1 MPVQM
6 GREIAKAGD
15 IHFFRSQCLSQ
26 GGLQREYG
34 FHEAL
39 PVVSAEVGEF
49 SDVLVPDD
57 AAIAWIGFPVGTLH
71 PDHAPL
77 FATNNQLTTVTVAKL
92 ASGHG

>member
-15 IHFFRSQCLSQ
+15 IHLFRSQCLSQ

-34 FHEAL
+34 FHKAL
-39 PVVSAEVGEF
+39 PVVGAEVGEF
-49 SDVLVPDD
+49 SDVLVPDH
-57 AAIAWIGFPVGTLH
+57 AAVAGIGFPVGTLH

-77 FATNNQLTTVTVAKL
+77 FATNNQLTTVTIAKL
-92 ASGHG
+92 ATGHG

>member
-1 MPVQM
+1 MPMQM
-6 GREIAKAGD
+6 GREIAQAGN
-15 IHFFRSQCLSQ
+15 IHLFRLQRLSQ

-34 FHEAL
+34 FHEVLSVFGAKI
-39 PVVSAEVGEF
+39 GEF
-49 SDVLVPDD
+49 PHVRVPDH
-57 AAIAWIGFPVGTLH
+57 AAVARIGFPVSIHH

>member
-1 MPVQM
+1 MPMQM

-15 IHFFRSQCLSQ
+15 IHLFRSQCLSQ

-34 FHEAL
+34 FHKAL

-49 SDVLVPDD
+49 SDMLVPDD